1 MDTLTVS
8 CQAGVRNYMTVTKQA
23 YAKINLYLDVM
34 GKRPDGYH
42 DIKSVMLQVSL
53 CDTVTVIRDGGEGIR
68 LLDVGEELPS
78 GEENIA
84 YRCADAFLRHYDIR
98 EGVAIRIDKR
108 IPIAAGLG
116 GGSADGAAVLLAMA
130 ELFADTIP
138 TDLDTLCAIGSVI
151 GADIPFCVVGGC
163 AKTLG
168 IGDRITPLD
177 YTPDCTVLL
186 ARDGCG
192 ISTPQ
197 AYRTLDNTYGER
209 LAEDF
214 GDFEGFLSSLAAGD
228 TIPAHMHNTF
238 EDVILPCHP
247 EACSLKKRMEEEGGR
262 AMMSGSGPSVFG
274 LFRDPAAAENVYRSL
289 REDGIEAY
297 LCRAVSR
304 I

>member
-1 MDTLTVS
+1 
-8 CQAGVRNYMTVTKQA
+8 MTVTKQA

-42 DIKSVMLQVSL
+42 DIKSVMMQVSL

-68 LLDVGEELPS
+68 LADMGDELPIDE
-78 GEENIA
+78 GNIA
-84 YRCADAFLRHYDIR
+84 YRCADAFLRYYDLR
-98 EGVAIRIDKR
+98 EGVSICIDKC

-116 GGSADGAAVLLAMA
+116 GGSADGAAVLAAMA

-138 TDLDTLCAIGSVI
+138 TDLDTLCAIGSTI

-177 YTPDCTVLL
+177 YAPDCTVLL

-214 GDFEGFLSSLAAGD
+214 GDFDGFLASLAAGD
-228 TIPAHMHNTF
+228 TIPAYMHNTF

-247 EACSLKKRMEEEGGR
+247 EARSLKKRMENGGGR

-274 LFRDPAAAENVYRSL
+274 LFEDYTAAESVYHSL

-304 I
+304 V